1 MKIDNGKHK
10 FEKRRKRFFTPII
23 YMFAEVTLA
32 WILLSVVNV
41 SFQIQ
46 TWEIWGHIFLLFAF
60 IYSGYKTYLVFDR
73 QKAYAS
79 N

>member
-10 FEKRRKRFFTPII
+10 YEKRRKRIFTPII
-23 YMFAEVTLA
+23 YMFSEIILA
-32 WILLSVVNV
+32 WILLSIVNV

-46 TWEIWGHIFLLFAF
+46 TWEILSHSILVFAF

-73 QKAYAS
+73 QKMYKLA
-79 N
+79 